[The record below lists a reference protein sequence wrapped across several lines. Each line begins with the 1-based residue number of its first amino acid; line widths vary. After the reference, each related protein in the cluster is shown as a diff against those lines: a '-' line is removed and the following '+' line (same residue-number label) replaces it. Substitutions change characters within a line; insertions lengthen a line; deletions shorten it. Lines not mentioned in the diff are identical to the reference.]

1 MAPLGFLGGT
11 IPRRTAAWASTTSRW
26 RSASRRCR
34 GSASTWAP
42 RWGGPRAGRLGHP
55 PVRDR
60 GPEAAVPRPA
70 RPRRDVRR
78 DGGDRAALG
87 DRRGGDGD
95 DGGPARGRVRAQWR
109 QDLDLGHRPRRVV
122 PDVRH
127 ARPRQGPRGVCAF
140 VVERGFPGFTERPI
154 RNKLA
159 FRPAQVGELVFEDC
173 RVPAENLIGREGEE
187 GSGSP
192 SAPWRTGA
200 SPWPAARWGSPRRV
214 STPR

>member
-1 MAPLGFLGGT
+1 MLNGAK
-11 IPRRTAAWASTTSRW
+11 
-26 RSASRRCR
+26 
-34 GSASTWAP
+34 TWISGIGLAE
-42 RWGGPRAGRLGHP
+42 WYLTFATL
-55 PVRDR
+55 
-60 GPEAAVPRPA
+60 
-70 RPRRDVRR
+70 
-78 DGGDRAALG
+78 DRAK
-87 DRRGGDGD
+87 
-95 DGGPARGRVRAQWR
+95 
-109 QDLDLGHRPRRVV
+109 
-122 PDVRH
+122 
-127 ARPRQGPRGVCAF
+127 GPRGVCAF

-173 RVPAENLIGREGEE
+173 RVPAENLIGREGE